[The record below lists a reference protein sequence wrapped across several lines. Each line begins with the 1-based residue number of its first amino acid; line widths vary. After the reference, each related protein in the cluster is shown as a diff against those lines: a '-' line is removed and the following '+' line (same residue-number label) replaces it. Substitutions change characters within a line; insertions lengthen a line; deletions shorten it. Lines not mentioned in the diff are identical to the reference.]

1 MTGRVVAMTPKTV
14 GNVKTIQVV
23 RDKSPDPSH
32 VYHKG
37 AGVHSGIIIN
47 KEDPNAKDDS
57 GTQEMQLEFTCLM
70 YNNRTEEGHA
80 ENRRLKFWF
89 IEGTDHNSKL
99 SDSYDFF
106 KDLVNQETFPKDY
119 VGFIKRMMKLLQSDS
134 YPNLRRV
141 DLDIVPLEPCAQDAF
156 VPETDQRPLELVVRE
171 GLLRTLEDAYPN
183 VLSMDDLIRSR
194 RIPRSSLT
202 NLDDKVLLM
211 KQLKE
216 LEDTNFIQPV
226 SIENG
231 PEKKIGFRRKLNVLH
246 KVEVIAGADKLKSL
260 SDEQKPTVAIITNLL
275 CEKLAVDALIERKTT
290 YIRYK
295 TEGDS
300 NVYTIGYIGSVKVI
314 SVKLPMVGW
323 ELQAKIS
330 SGSITTRLLGT
341 FQSIQHVILSGV
353 GGGVPHVYEFE
364 KHSRLGDIVVSA
376 PGVASSPG
384 KPQPWYIF
392 CEKVDEVMNGHQENG
407 GDLRFTSKKFSPKDS
422 VLLKCAQAL
431 IETGSSSWHPII
443 NEGLQNLKDH
453 EFDYERPPAES
464 DKLKIQIGEEMVVDV
479 KHPEP
484 LSGEIPVPP
493 LVRLGCIGSGH
504 SVTQSPSLRE
514 VYALNQD
521 LLAYDAEFDQ
531 VLESLIGNAIDS
543 FLIVRGIADYAE
555 GRQGTEPGSAGT
567 LWQPYSALSAAA
579 FTRALVLK
587 LQSM

>member
-80 ENRRLKFWF
+80 TYFQENRRLKFWF

-183 VLSMDDLIRSR
+183 VLSMDDLIR
-194 RIPRSSLT
+194 LT

>member
-183 VLSMDDLIRSR
+183 VLSMDDLIR
-194 RIPRSSLT
+194 LT

>member
-1 MTGRVVAMTPKTV
+1 MTGRVVTMTPRTV

-47 KEDPNAKDDS
+47 KEDVNAKDDS

-80 ENRRLKFWF
+80 TYFQENRRLKFWF
-89 IEGTDHNSKL
+89 IGGTDHNSKL
-99 SDSYDFF
+99 SDSYEFF

-156 VPETDQRPLELVVRE
+156 VPEVNQRPVELVVRE

-183 VLSMDDLIRSR
+183 VLSMDDLIR
-194 RIPRSSLT
+194 LT
-202 NLDDKVLLM
+202 NLDDKALLM

-226 SIENG
+226 FIENG
-231 PEKKIGFRRKLNVLH
+231 PEKKVGYRRKLDVFH

-275 CEKLAVDALIERKTT
+275 CEKLAVDSLIERKTT

-376 PGVASSPG
+376 PGVASSRG
-384 KPQPWYIF
+384 RPQPWYIF
-392 CEKVDEVMNGHQENG
+392 CENVEEVMNGHQENG
-407 GDLRFTSKKFSPKDS
+407 GDLNFISKKFKPKDS
-422 VLLKCAQAL
+422 ILLKCAQAL
-431 IETGSSSWHPII
+431 IEAGSSSWHPII
-443 NEGLQNLKDH
+443 KEGLQNLKDH

-484 LSGEIPVPP
+484 PSGEMPLLP

-531 VLESLIGNAIDS
+531 VIESLMGNAIDS

-555 GRQGTEPGSAGT
+555 GRQGIEPGSAGT
-567 LWQPYSALSAAA
+567 IWQPYSALSAAA